1 MNNLQNAMNDLQN
14 GHDSHNGHHSP
25 MFVLD
30 QVAKSYSSASPG
42 AGSEVVALA
51 PISLKVEEGERLAIL
66 GPSGSGKT
74 TLLHLMAGVTQPDR
88 GSIFISG
95 RPLSELQP
103 GRELAS
109 LVGVMH
115 QQFDLVPHLAVVHN
129 VMAGRLGYWST
140 LRSLFSLAFPRDR
153 HIAAEALGRLGIAD
167 KLYERTSRLSGGEQ
181 QRVAMARLLV
191 QAPMAILADEPVAS
205 LDPARAE
212 DLVRL
217 LMDIVQESGK
227 TLVAS
232 LHSVRF
238 ARTYFSRAVG
248 LRNGEVQFDLPV
260 SRVSDSMLEEL
271 YNIEGLEGEHARE
284 RQASLP

>member
-1 MNNLQNAMNDLQN
+1 MNNLQN
-14 GHDSHNGHHSP
+14 GHNSHNGHHPP

-30 QVAKSYSSASPG
+30 QVAKSYSSASPR

-51 PISLKVEEGERLAIL
+51 PISLKVDEGERLAIL

-95 RPLSELQP
+95 RPLSGLQP
-103 GRELAS
+103 GQELAS